1 MGYRRIILRAALIGA
16 ALLALGSEADAQCS
30 GQPPG
35 NTVCAAPI
43 TPPGLPL
50 FRALVPADINSAVA
64 LTPGT
69 TAVNGGTAGRM
80 FYHDA
85 TGKFSEFVAA
95 GDCTFTAPNFLCT
108 KTNGVNFAASA
119 TTDTTNAANIGTGT
133 LQNARLATGFVTAG
147 TGLTGGALG
156 GGGTIGAD
164 IATVAQFAAAT
175 ANKMLAADKVFGPE
189 GTITYGTT
197 TTIDFSTFVSNAAVT
212 LTGNIT
218 TITLTNVKA
227 GQAGLLRFIQDGT
240 GSRTIPATINSI
252 FKCAGGCSYTL
263 STTAN
268 AVDVIGFA
276 CVSATYCIGGALVK
290 DVK

>member
-1 MGYRRIILRAALIGA
+1 MGDRRLILRAALIVA
-16 ALLALGSEADAQCS
+16 ALLALGSEANAQCS

-35 NTVCAAPI
+35 NTVCAAPSGAA
-43 TPPGLPL
+43 GLPG
-50 FRALVPADINSAVA
+50 FRLLVPADINSAVA

-80 FYHDA
+80 FYHDSG
-85 TGKFSEFVAA
+85 GKFSEFVAA
-95 GDCTFTAPNFLCT
+95 GDCTFTAPNYICT

-119 TTDTTNAANIGTGT
+119 TTDATNASNIGSGT
-133 LQNARLATGFVTAG
+133 LANARLATGFVTAG
-147 TGLTGGALG
+147 TGLSGGAIG
-156 GGGTIGAD
+156 GGGTIAAD

-189 GTITYGTT
+189 VAITYGTT

-227 GQAGLLRFIQDGT
+227 GQAGMLRFIQDGT
-240 GSRTIPATINSI
+240 GSRTIPATLNSI

-268 AVDVIGFA
+268 AVDVIGYA